1 MATSIDFPAPGS
13 EKGVGIKSDDPGFG
27 YAAAAIGGV
36 LAVGAV
42 IVAVIYAINSK

>member
-13 EKGVGIKSDDPGFG
+13 EKSVGIKSDEHGFG

-36 LAVGAV
+36 LAVGVV
-42 IVAVIYAINSK
+42 IVAVIHAMK